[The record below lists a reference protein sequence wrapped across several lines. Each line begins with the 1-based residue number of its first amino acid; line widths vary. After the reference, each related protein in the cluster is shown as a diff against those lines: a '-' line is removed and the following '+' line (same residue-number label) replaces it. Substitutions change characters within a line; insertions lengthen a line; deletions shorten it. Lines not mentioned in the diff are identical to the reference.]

1 MPKIIVKIKHLK
13 TSKSVGNFV
22 NYIAKRDSV
31 DMSLNQ
37 KVLVGKP
44 TKKQVDFID
53 KMLEEYPDGAESFEY
68 EEYKNTPT
76 KQTASNLITHLS
88 ETNPESFESNEI
100 YLNYIATRPKVEI
113 ISEHGLFGNE
123 DEINLA
129 DARNEIINSKSVI
142 WTPIVSLKSEDA
154 IRLGYDKAD
163 AWRELIRSKQMDL
176 AEIFNI
182 PLEDFNWYG
191 AFHNEAGHPHLHMVV
206 YSSGSKRGFIN
217 ETRIE
222 KVKSL
227 LANEI
232 FKDEMYELYDS
243 KSHARDKISDEAKK
257 KLHAIGD
264 SIRKNDFSNSEVC
277 SLLDVLSQRL
287 LPCKGKKTYAYL
299 PKEEKQIVDEIFRK
313 LAENEEIK
321 NMYDEWCSLQQK
333 IVGFYHDKQIEFPPL
348 VENKEFKKIK
358 NAIVS
363 EAVNLGNNLFFDK
376 EADKKTEEKNKEEDT
391 DYSPDRIEF
400 AEKKSETG
408 LLTEQEQEILGFD
421 IQSRY
426 ICDFKNGMK
435 NARTQLYSKKNYEES
450 YNAMVSQVK
459 RGNVPA
465 MFELAKMYQSGL
477 YVDKD
482 DKKMNLLYKK
492 ALEGYLK
499 LEEKAPSDFYEYQI
513 GRIYTL
519 ETENQDMGKAIEW
532 FENSAENGNKFAMF
546 SLANIYYYGNGTDVD
561 YFKAFNYYKESADK
575 GCTHSYYRLGYMF
588 RNGMGCVKN
597 TKESDVWFAK
607 MISLYSSDKK
617 LQNGFNCYRLG
628 QLYEKGWGS
637 EIDFDKAKEYYL
649 IASKDKN
656 SNAEFALAR
665 IYFKEGNEEECLK
678 YIELAEEHGNEYARE
693 WYEKVKEYQNNQYQ
707 PSVIESAANL
717 FCRLASMIENDTD
730 KKSEGFNK
738 TIVDSKERKRIIK
751 KKQSLGIKM
760 G

>member
-53 KMLEEYPDGAESFEY
+53 KMLEDYPDGAESFEY
-68 EEYKNTPT
+68 EEYENNPT

-100 YLNYIATRPKVEI
+100 YLNYIATRPKVEM

-142 WTPIVSLKSEDA
+142 WTPIVSLKPEDA

-163 AWRELIRSKQMDL
+163 SWRELIRSKQMDL

-182 PLEDFNWYG
+182 PLEDFKWYG

-206 YSSGSKRGFIN
+206 YSTGSKRGFIN
-217 ETRIE
+217 ENRIE
-222 KVKSL
+222 KVKSV

-277 SLLDVLSQRL
+277 SMLDELSQRL
-287 LPCKGKKTYAYL
+287 LFCKGKKTYAYL
-299 PKEEKQIVDEIFRK
+299 PKDEKQIVDEIFRK
-313 LAENEEIK
+313 LAENKEIK

-363 EAVNLGNNLFFDK
+363 EAVNLGNNLFFEK
-376 EADKKTEEKNKEEDT
+376 EADKKSEEKNKEEDT
-391 DYSPDRIEF
+391 DYSPSRIEF
-400 AEKKSETG
+400 AESKSESG
-408 LLTEQEQEILGFD
+408 LLTEEEKEMLGFD

-435 NARTQLYSKKNYEES
+435 NARTQLYRTKNYEDAYS
-450 YNAMVSQVK
+450 AMISQVK

-465 MFELAKMYQSGL
+465 MFELARMYQTGL
-477 YVDKD
+477 FVEKD
-482 DKKMNLLYKK
+482 EKKMNLLYRK

-499 LEEKAPSDFYEYQI
+499 LEEQNPRDFYEYQI
-513 GRIYTL
+513 GRIYAL
-519 ETENQDMGKAIEW
+519 ETENMDMKKAIEW
-532 FENSAENGNKFAMF
+532 FENSADNGNKFAMF

-597 TKESDVWFAK
+597 TRESDVWFAK
-607 MISLYSSDKK
+607 MISLYSGDKK

-628 QLYEKGWGS
+628 QLYEKGWGT
-637 EIDFDKAKEYYL
+637 EIDFEKAKEYYL
-649 IASKDKN
+649 IASKDEN

-665 IYFKEGNEEECLK
+665 IYFKEGNEEKCLK

-730 KKSEGFNK
+730 KKAEGFNK

>member
-37 KVLVGKP
+37 KVLIGKP
-44 TKKQVDFID
+44 TKKQIDFID
-53 KMLEEYPDGAESFEY
+53 KTLREYPDGEDSFEY
-68 EEYKNTPT
+68 EEYKNNPT

-88 ETNPESFESNEI
+88 ETNPEVFENNEI
-100 YLNYIATRPKVEI
+100 YLNYIATRPNVELV
-113 ISEHGLFGNE
+113 SEHGLFGNE
-123 DEINLA
+123 DDIELA
-129 DARNEIINSKSVI
+129 EVRNKIINSKSVI
-142 WTPIVSLKSEDA
+142 WTPIISLKPEDA

-217 ETRIE
+217 ENRIE

-232 FKDEMYELYDS
+232 FRDEMYELYDS

-257 KLHAIGD
+257 KLQEIGD
-264 SIRKNDFSNSEVC
+264 IIRKKDFSDSEVC
-277 SLLDVLSQRL
+277 GMLDELSQRL
-287 LPCKGKKTYAYL
+287 LMCKGKKKYAYL
-299 PKEEKQIVDEIFRK
+299 PPDVKKIVDDVFSK
-313 LAENEEIK
+313 LAEQEDIK
-321 NMYDEWCSLQQK
+321 NMYDEWCGLQQK
-333 IVGFYHDKQIEFPPL
+333 IVGFYHDKKVEFPPL

-363 EAVNLGNNLFFDK
+363 EAVNLGNNLFFEK
-376 EADKKTEEKNKEEDT
+376 EADEKSEEKNMEEDT
-391 DYSPDRIEF
+391 DYTPNRIEF
-400 AEKKSETG
+400 AEQENESS
-408 LLTEQEQEILGFD
+408 LLTDEERETLGFD
-421 IQSRY
+421 IQNRY

-435 NARTQLYSKKNYEES
+435 NARTQLYKKKNYEEA
-450 YNAMVSQVK
+450 YKAMVNQAK

-465 MFELAKMYQSGL
+465 IFEIARMYQTGL
-477 YVDKD
+477 YVEKNEA
-482 DKKMNLLYKK
+482 KMNLLYKK
-492 ALEGYLK
+492 ALEGYLM
-499 LEEKAPSDFYEYQI
+499 LEEKTPSDFYEYQI
-513 GRIYTL
+513 GRIYSL
-519 ETENQDMGKAIEW
+519 ETENQDKEKAIEW
-532 FENSAENGNKFAMF
+532 FENSADNGNKFAMF

-561 YFKAFNYYKESADK
+561 YFKAFDYYKQSAEK
-575 GCTHSYYRLGYMF
+575 GCVHSYYRLGYMY

-607 MISLYSSDKK
+607 MISIYSSDPKM
-617 LQNGFNCYRLG
+617 QNGFNCYRLG
-628 QLYEKGWGS
+628 RMHEKGWGTKV
-637 EIDFDKAKEYYL
+637 DFEKAKEYYL
-649 IASKDKN
+649 IASKSKN

-693 WYEKVKEYQNNQYQ
+693 WYEKVKEYQSNQYK

-717 FCRLASMIENDTD
+717 FCRLATIIENDTD
-730 KKSEGFNK
+730 KKAEGFNK

>member
-44 TKKQVDFID
+44 TKKQVDFIE
-53 KMLEEYPDGAESFEY
+53 KMLEEYPDGVESFEY
-68 EEYKNTPT
+68 EDYIKNPT

-88 ETNPESFESNEI
+88 ETNPDAFESNEI
-100 YLNYIATRPKVEI
+100 YLDYIATRPNVEML
-113 ISEHGLFGNE
+113 SEHGLFGNE
-123 DEINLA
+123 DDIVLA

-142 WTPIVSLKSEDA
+142 WTPIVSLKPEDA
-154 IRLGYDKAD
+154 IRLGYDKAN

-182 PLEDFNWYG
+182 PLKDFNWYG

-206 YSSGSKRGFIN
+206 FSSGSKRGFIN
-217 ETRIE
+217 ENRIE

-232 FKDEMYELYDS
+232 FRDEMYELYDS
-243 KSHARDKISDEAKK
+243 KSHARDKIADEAKK
-257 KLHAIGD
+257 KLREFGD
-264 SIRKNDFSNSEVC
+264 SIRKKDFSDSEVC
-277 SLLDVLSQRL
+277 KMIDELAQSLLL
-287 LPCKGKKTYAYL
+287 CKGKKSYAFL
-299 PKEEKQIVDEIFRK
+299 PKDEKQIVDDIFRK
-313 LAENEEIK
+313 LSENDEIK
-321 NMYDEWCSLQQK
+321 NMYEEWCSLQGK
-333 IVGFYHDKQIEFPPL
+333 IIGYYHDKKVEYPPL

-376 EADKKTEEKNKEEDT
+376 EADRKTEEKNMEENI
-391 DYSPDRIEF
+391 DYSPSRIAF
-400 AEKKSETG
+400 VETETESS
-408 LLTEQEQEILGFD
+408 LLTEEERELLGFD

-435 NARTQLYSKKNYEES
+435 SARTLLYNRKDYEKA
-450 YNAMVSQVK
+450 YAAMVSQAK

-465 MFELAKMYQSGL
+465 MFGLARMYQTGL
-477 YVDKD
+477 FVDKD
-482 DKKMNLLYKK
+482 DRKMNLLYRK
-492 ALEGYLK
+492 ALEGYLM
-499 LEEKAPSDFYEYQI
+499 LDEKIPNDFYEYQI
-513 GRIYTL
+513 GRIYAL
-519 ETENQDMGKAIEW
+519 ESENQDLEKAIEW
-532 FENSAENGNKFAMF
+532 LSNSAEKGNKFAMF
-546 SLANIYYYGNGTDVD
+546 SLANIYYYGNGTDIN
-561 YFKAFNYYKESADK
+561 YCKAFDYYRRSADK
-575 GCTHSYYRLGYMF
+575 GCSHSYYRLGYMF
-588 RNGMGCVKN
+588 RNGVGCAKN
-597 TKESDVWFAK
+597 TKESDVWFRK
-607 MISLYSSDKK
+607 MIEVYSGDKRM
-617 LQNGFNCYRLG
+617 QNGFNCYRLG
-628 QLYEKGWGS
+628 QLYEKGWGTV
-637 EIDFDKAKEYYL
+637 IDFEKAKECYL

-656 SNAEFALAR
+656 SNAEYALAR
-665 IYFKEGNEEECLK
+665 IYFKEGNEEDCLK
-678 YIELAEEHGNEYARE
+678 YIALAEEHGNKYARE
-693 WYEKVKEYQNNQYQ
+693 WYEKVKEYQSNQYQ

-717 FCRLASMIENDTD
+717 FCRLASMIEDDTD
-730 KKSEGFNK
+730 KKTDGFNK

>member
-68 EEYKNTPT
+68 EEYKNNPT

-100 YLNYIATRPKVEI
+100 YLNYIATRPKVEM

-227 LANEI
+227 LTNEI

-287 LPCKGKKTYAYL
+287 LLCKGKKTYAYL

-321 NMYDEWCSLQQK
+321 NMYDEWCSLQQR

-391 DYSPDRIEF
+391 DYSPDRMEF

-435 NARTQLYSKKNYEES
+435 NAKTQLYNKKNYEEA

-477 YVDKD
+477 CVDKD

-499 LEEKAPSDFYEYQI
+499 LEEKTPSDFYEYQI

-546 SLANIYYYGNGTDVD
+546 SLANIYYYGNGTEVD

-628 QLYEKGWGS
+628 QLYEKGWGT
-637 EIDFDKAKEYYL
+637 EIDFEKAKEYYL
-649 IASKDKN
+649 IASKDEN

-678 YIELAEEHGNEYARE
+678 YVELAEEHGNEYARE
-693 WYEKVKEYQNNQYQ
+693 WYENVKAYQNQYYQ
-707 PSVIESAANL
+707 QTIIESTAQL
-717 FCRLASMIENDTD
+717 FCRLASIIENDTD
-730 KKSEGFNK
+730 KKTEGFNK

>member
-68 EEYKNTPT
+68 EEYKNNPT

-100 YLNYIATRPKVEI
+100 YLNYIATRPKVEM

-287 LPCKGKKTYAYL
+287 LLCKGKKTYAYL

-376 EADKKTEEKNKEEDT
+376 EADKKTEENNKEEDT
-391 DYSPDRIEF
+391 DYSPDRMEF

-408 LLTEQEQEILGFD
+408 LLTEQEKEILGFD

-435 NARTQLYSKKNYEES
+435 NAKTQLYNKKNYEEA

-482 DKKMNLLYKK
+482 DKKMNLLYRK
-492 ALEGYLK
+492 ALEGYLQ
-499 LEEKAPSDFYEYQI
+499 LEEKTPSDFYEYQI

-575 GCTHSYYRLGYMF
+575 GCTHAYYRLGYMF

-628 QLYEKGWGS
+628 QLYEKGWGT

>member
-100 YLNYIATRPKVEI
+100 YLNYIATRPKVEM

-227 LANEI
+227 LTNEI

-287 LPCKGKKTYAYL
+287 LLCKGKKTYAYL

-321 NMYDEWCSLQQK
+321 NMYDEWCSLQQR

-391 DYSPDRIEF
+391 DYSPDRMEF

-435 NARTQLYSKKNYEES
+435 NAKTQLYNKKNYEEA

-477 YVDKD
+477 CVDKD

-499 LEEKAPSDFYEYQI
+499 LEEKTPSDFYEYQI

-628 QLYEKGWGS
+628 QLYEKGWGT
-637 EIDFDKAKEYYL
+637 EIDFEKAKEYYL
-649 IASKDKN
+649 IASKDEN

-678 YIELAEEHGNEYARE
+678 YVELAEEHGNEYARE
-693 WYEKVKEYQNNQYQ
+693 WYENVKAYQNQYYQ
-707 PSVIESAANL
+707 QTIIESTAQL
-717 FCRLASMIENDTD
+717 FCRLASIIENDTD
-730 KKSEGFNK
+730 KKTEGFNK

>member
-68 EEYKNTPT
+68 EEYKNNPT

-100 YLNYIATRPKVEI
+100 YLNYIATRPKVEL

-217 ETRIE
+217 ENRIE

-287 LPCKGKKTYAYL
+287 LLCKGKKTYAYL
-299 PKEEKQIVDEIFRK
+299 PKEEKQIVDEIFSK
-313 LAENEEIK
+313 LSENEEIK
-321 NMYDEWCSLQQK
+321 NMYDEWCSLQQR

-391 DYSPDRIEF
+391 DYSPDRMEF

-435 NARTQLYSKKNYEES
+435 NART
-450 YNAMVSQVK
+450 
-459 RGNVPA
+459 
-465 MFELAKMYQSGL
+465 
-477 YVDKD
+477 
-482 DKKMNLLYKK
+482 
-492 ALEGYLK
+492 
-499 LEEKAPSDFYEYQI
+499 
-513 GRIYTL
+513 
-519 ETENQDMGKAIEW
+519 
-532 FENSAENGNKFAMF
+532 
-546 SLANIYYYGNGTDVD
+546 
-561 YFKAFNYYKESADK
+561 
-575 GCTHSYYRLGYMF
+575 
-588 RNGMGCVKN
+588 
-597 TKESDVWFAK
+597 
-607 MISLYSSDKK
+607 
-617 LQNGFNCYRLG
+617 
-628 QLYEKGWGS
+628 
-637 EIDFDKAKEYYL
+637 
-649 IASKDKN
+649 
-656 SNAEFALAR
+656 
-665 IYFKEGNEEECLK
+665 
-678 YIELAEEHGNEYARE
+678 
-693 WYEKVKEYQNNQYQ
+693 
-707 PSVIESAANL
+707 
-717 FCRLASMIENDTD
+717 
-730 KKSEGFNK
+730 
-738 TIVDSKERKRIIK
+738 
-751 KKQSLGIKM
+751 
-760 G
+760 